1 MAETAIDR
9 QSLQQ
14 ARELDRQRRQQRLTN
29 KQSLTDTRAQKEM
42 ARQRQGIDLKDIN
55 NRRQN
60 QPPLLPNAARTKTG
74 GNDQAKN
81 LGKNFQDLKNDRGQR
96 EADQSRSLAKNLR
109 GLNQL
114 RKQTAEARAQG
125 LLPKSRPIGIIGYIM
140 LFLMLCFAILIDG
153 IPFITG
159 DLGAILDWILDASF
173 FFFVAI
179 SLMLTTGDIINS
191 IIGRRMAINFI
202 QTILEFIPVID
213 VLPIHIVAVAAIYFD
228 LKYGIFNITKRLTK
242 AFNA

>member
-1 MAETAIDR
+1 
-9 QSLQQ
+9 
-14 ARELDRQRRQQRLTN
+14 
-29 KQSLTDTRAQKEM
+29 
-42 ARQRQGIDLKDIN
+42 
-55 NRRQN
+55 
-60 QPPLLPNAARTKTG
+60 
-74 GNDQAKN
+74 
-81 LGKNFQDLKNDRGQR
+81 
-96 EADQSRSLAKNLR
+96 
-109 GLNQL
+109 
-114 RKQTAEARAQG
+114 
-125 LLPKSRPIGIIGYIM
+125 M